1 MFCVGSRCIEQLLSS
16 HQNIELWASYLQIYC
31 EEITDLLSPPDPFS
45 LPSSSSKNDYYETTK
60 LQIRDKVDGN
70 GVYVEGLSKIRVSS
84 LDDLWDVLSKGDQ
97 NRTTA
102 VTNLNEQSSRS
113 HAALI
118 ISVLIPEEDSPLDN
132 PADNMKSGL
141 SKRYKEGKLL
151 LVDLAGSERAKAS
164 EGRDFMRLE
173 EAKAINLS
181 LSSLGNCMNA
191 LAEGKSFIPYRDSKL
206 TRLLT
211 NCLGG
216 TSRTS
221 LIVNLVPD
229 NDVTS
234 ETLNALRFAARASK
248 VKVNAKISKVQNYEL
263 LYKDLLNKMSNN
275 TSSMENTYKGD
286 RSKDYEQLLTEKQ
299 SRLDEKDVEIT
310 FLKEQLRS
318 METENSLLLKGAKGS
333 LTTPRLGNQI
343 SACKT
348 DNPSDDT
355 EVNQLKL
362 QLETLTKEH
371 MNSLQSQH
379 SLYQKKLNEKDL
391 QIQRLSREQHGLQE
405 NLYLEKEN
413 HFKTIQDLK
422 KIHESYHLN
431 EKNFQTRLEECLN
444 SLNTM
449 RNDLE
454 NKETFTQSLQEEKK
468 SLALKVIEYEQTM
481 HRMVSYEQVKEMEM
495 LFMETITKLAE
506 RVQTLESQRGPASS
520 LSNNSGKMQ
529 GNSMSIVGKGPAN
542 YGSSA
547 APSGK
552 PSNPKN
558 NPALYQQGQQ
568 AGILPGNKPYQ
579 FWTPTS
585 STSNLVNSEMLLSS
599 TLFQSNENNNTQ
611 IRSNNSTSIAD
622 MGGDDL
628 PEESSA
634 PANNKP
640 SSAERFVRLE
650 PGKIRAGHSSNN
662 TNSNTSS
669 NGSLKNS

>member
-1 MFCVGSRCIEQLLSS
+1 
-16 HQNIELWASYLQIYC
+16 
-31 EEITDLLSPPDPFS
+31 
-45 LPSSSSKNDYYETTK
+45 
-60 LQIRDKVDGN
+60 VDGN

-118 ISVLIPEEDSPLDN
+118 ISILIPEDDSPLDN
-132 PADNMKSGL
+132 PADNMKNGL
-141 SKRYKEGKLL
+141 LKRYKEGKLL

-216 TSRTS
+216 TCRTS

-229 NDVTS
+229 NDLTS
-234 ETLNALRFAARASK
+234 ETLNALRFAARASR
-248 VKVNAKISKVQNYEL
+248 VKVNAKITKVQNYEL
-263 LYKDLLNKMSNN
+263 MYKDLLNKMSNS
-275 TSSMENTYKGD
+275 TSSVENTYKGD

-299 SRLDEKDVEIT
+299 SRLDERDVEIA

-318 METENSLLLKGAKGS
+318 METENSLLLKGSKGS
-333 LTTPRLGNQI
+333 LVTPRLGNQI
-343 SACKT
+343 SGYKN
-348 DNPSDDT
+348 DIPSNDT
-355 EVNQLKL
+355 EEVSQLKL
-362 QLETLTKEH
+362 QLETVTKDH

-405 NLYLEKEN
+405 AIFHEKEN

-422 KIHESYHLN
+422 KIHENYHLN

-444 SLNTM
+444 SLNTI

-454 NKETFTQSLQEEKK
+454 NKETFMLSLQEEKK

-495 LFMETITKLAE
+495 LFMETITRLAE
-506 RVQTLESQRGPASS
+506 RVQTLESQRGTSS
-520 LSNNSGKMQ
+520 SSNNSGKTQ
-529 GNSMSIVGKGPAN
+529 GNSMSIVGKGPVN

-552 PSNPKN
+552 PINSKN

-568 AGILPGNKPYQ
+568 AGIVPGNKPYP

-599 TLFQSNENNNTQ
+599 TLFQSNENNNNQ
-611 IRSNNSTSIAD
+611 VRNNNSAIAD

-628 PEESSA
+628 PEESSYSSA
-634 PANNKP
+634 PASTKP

-650 PGKIRAGHSSNN
+650 PGKIRAGHGSNS
-662 TNSNTSS
+662 TNNANGNTSS